1 MNIALRV
8 YSARWKVFEREWRER
23 QLCRNVYSKLAK
35 RVYQSRF
42 IQHKK
47 GSHNLENREQ
57 SNGTGTCRSV
67 NININE

>member
-35 RVYQSRF
+35 RAFTTVDWSS
-42 IQHKK
+42 IKK
-47 GSHNLENREQ
+47 EVIIWKTVNRAMEPEHAGQ
-57 SNGTGTCRSV
+57 L
-67 NININE
+67 I